1 MVDKYSVQ
9 QIKAA
14 VSALKAH
21 KEKPFVS
28 HQWEELVLQ
37 LSHYNDPQLRE
48 KMCLEMDSILRNDP
62 GFKILRLF

>member
-1 MVDKYSVQ
+1 MVEKFSDQ

-14 VSALKAH
+14 ISALKAH

-37 LSHYNDPQLRE
+37 LSHDNDPHFRE
-48 KMCLEMDSILRNDP
+48 KMSREMETILDNDP
-62 GFKILRLF
+62 EFKFFRLF